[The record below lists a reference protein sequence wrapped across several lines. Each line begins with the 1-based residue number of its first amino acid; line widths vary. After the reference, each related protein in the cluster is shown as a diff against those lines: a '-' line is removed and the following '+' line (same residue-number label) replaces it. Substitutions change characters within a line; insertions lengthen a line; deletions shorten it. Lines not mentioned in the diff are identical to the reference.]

1 MNWIPVITLSNM
13 IKPSKIFDGYAG
25 LLTLSMQTDVILR
38 PQIKCVACGWTLIY
52 VHNKYLSVG
61 CGNQCKSSCMG
72 VVLRLY
78 DLCMITA
85 CSADADLLTYIFLL
99 VCVGLLQNKT
109 FVSAATVV
117 QIKTMLCKW
126 LLCRQYVVESSF
138 ENTAVS

>member
-1 MNWIPVITLSNM
+1 
-13 IKPSKIFDGYAG
+13 
-25 LLTLSMQTDVILR
+25 
-38 PQIKCVACGWTLIY
+38 
-52 VHNKYLSVG
+52 
-61 CGNQCKSSCMG
+61 MG

-85 CSADADLLTYIFLL
+85 CSADADLLTYIFVL
-99 VCVGLLQNKT
+99 VCVGLLRNKT